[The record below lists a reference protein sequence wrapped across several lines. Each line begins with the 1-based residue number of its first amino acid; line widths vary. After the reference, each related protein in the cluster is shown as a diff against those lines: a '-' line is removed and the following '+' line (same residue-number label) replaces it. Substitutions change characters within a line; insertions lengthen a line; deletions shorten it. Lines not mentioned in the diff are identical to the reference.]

1 PSGPAAGGLAAHWE
15 IAAAD
20 SPLARLSKSVAVE
33 LRGVVE
39 DGLGADMPL
48 VGSIR
53 VKPDAPPRVTADM
66 QTRLVLPTAAPRLAW
81 RVADDHAV
89 SRVVVVAEVMAG
101 RDSQAGEQR
110 PRTLTLP
117 AELGAGAAGWDGRE
131 RLPLEGSVPVKLG
144 PLGLQVGDQVK
155 LTVRAA
161 DYRGGADGRE
171 AESEPIMIEV
181 TDERG
186 ILAALTETDE
196 RSVQQIDAIIDRELT
211 VGGAR

>member
-1 PSGPAAGGLAAHWE
+1 AADWG

-20 SPLARLSKSVAVE
+20 SPLARLQKTVAFE
-33 LRGVVE
+33 LRVVDE

-53 VKPDAPPRVTADM
+53 VKPDAPPRVSADM

-89 SRVVVVAEVMAG
+89 SHVVVVAEVVAA
-101 RDSQAGEQR
+101 RDSQAGEPRQ
-110 PRTLTLP
+110 RTLTLP
-117 AELGAGAAGWDGRE
+117 AELPAGAGGWVGRE

-144 PLGLQVGDQVK
+144 SLGLQVGDQVK

-161 DYRGGADGRE
+161 DYRGSADGRE
-171 AESEPIMIEV
+171 SESEPIMIEV